1 MSTKPLHPLSAHLN
15 LQLAVCAGGRI
26 RDSKRLLVD
35 IGLRSQKACDALN
48 FFDELVD
55 NLDEMIAAF
64 SGDRCPEHLTQVEY
78 ECMTMEVAIDL
89 LDRIR
94 KCAYTE

>member
-1 MSTKPLHPLSAHLN
+1 MKPLYPLSAHLH
-15 LQLAVCAGGRI
+15 LPLAVCAGGRI

-48 FFDELVD
+48 FFDELVYA
-55 NLDEMIAAF
+55 LDIVTDVAIELDVDYKSHMGIM
-64 SGDRCPEHLTQVEY
+64 S
-78 ECMTMEVAIDL
+78 AIDL

>member
-1 MSTKPLHPLSAHLN
+1 MSTKPLYPLSAHLH
-15 LQLAVCAGGRI
+15 LPLAVCAGGRI

-48 FFDELVD
+48 LFDELVEALTLAQSIAHD
-55 NLDEMIAAF
+55 GYDGTQYESLLDA
-64 SGDRCPEHLTQVEY
+64 GD
-78 ECMTMEVAIDL
+78 DL

>member
-1 MSTKPLHPLSAHLN
+1 MKPLHPLSAHFHLP
-15 LQLAVCAGGRI
+15 LAVCAGGRI

-55 NLDEMIAAF
+55 NLDEMVSAF
-64 SGDRCPEHLTQVEY
+64 HDGSRPKPEF
-78 ECMTMEVAIDL
+78 MTDAEWRAVTVEVAIDL

>member
-1 MSTKPLHPLSAHLN
+1 MSTKPLHPLSSHFH

-26 RDSKRLLVD
+26 RDSRRLLVD

-48 FFDELVD
+48 FFDELV
-55 NLDEMIAAF
+55 
-64 SGDRCPEHLTQVEY
+64 EHLDRLVLYSDSQY
-78 ECMTMEVAIDL
+78 SEVKDAQDL

>member
-1 MSTKPLHPLSAHLN
+1 MKPLYPLSAHFHLP
-15 LQLAVCAGGRI
+15 LSVCAGSRI
-26 RDSKRLLVD
+26 RDRRRLLVD

-55 NLDEMIAAF
+55 NLERLVAAF
-64 SGDRCPEHLTQVEY
+64 SGDRCPEHLTQVEH
-78 ECMTMEVAIDL
+78 ECITMEVAIDL

>member
-1 MSTKPLHPLSAHLN
+1 MKQLHPLSAHFN
-15 LQLAVCAGGRI
+15 LPLAVCAGGRI
-26 RDSKRLLVD
+26 RDSRRLLVD

-55 NLDEMIAAF
+55 NLDEMVAAF
-64 SGDRCPEHLTQVEY
+64 SGDRCPEHLTQVEH
-78 ECMTMEVAIDL
+78 ERITMEVAIDL